1 MNPDDLAPEPT
12 APKPSLEMVLAQQ
25 ANAAIGQ
32 GADPKA
38 VSDLLTSHLRYVRS
52 NPAERQQAEGALN
65 AGADPRA
72 VAGLFFQRVA
82 SDPMARYHEQAQAGT
97 LQKDIAAK
105 NAAEMQAAGLTTPTA
120 LPSASRGGLGKPRSA
135 MERIEGQ
142 QALSGLIAAPAA
154 ALRDVYGGEALQA
167 GARALARNEPYRQA
181 LSEIHAAEEETPD
194 VVRKAMRVGG
204 AGLATAALPGS
215 PVAQGALYGGLSGL
229 LQANPDA
236 GVSDRLVGAGVG
248 TAAGALGGKAAQ
260 LGGTLLQSVLGK
272 TLGKQAVNANAVQ
285 RAKDALAY
293 GQAEAEGAA
302 VGSTPAIRAVLNKPG
317 IKEYA
322 DVVRQSETFK
332 NANDATVLREAYKLM
347 SEQSVKRGQVL
358 AAGDFKAGTSLAKS
372 DLDLLKTQMREATQ
386 EPGQVVIPGRVMVA
400 PAPSTAQSPPPS
412 LRDALEA
419 FKTRSALAATRPE
432 GTVMQQTARQA
443 LERHGAEN
451 IVSPALRGAPS
462 PMQAMMVEPQ
472 VVNIPAGMPSFPAA
486 VAQHAQA
493 KAEQKAWE
501 MGADAAK
508 RQMLQTSLA
517 AKNQGKKSIEGVLE
531 SLKGLPLNEAQA
543 FLQGVLGRAREA
555 PVGSVNPLKGF
566 GIGPSAVRLNRLQP
580 LIDAARQQAGQARVP
595 FLQSLGA
602 GALTY
607 TPNDVVRDQP

>member
-82 SDPMARYHEQAQAGT
+82 SDPLARYHEQAQAGT

-105 NAAEMQAAGLTTPTA
+105 NAADMQAAGLTTPTA

-142 QALSGLIAAPAA
+142 QALSGMIAAPAA

-167 GARALARNEPYRQA
+167 GARAVARNEPYRQA

-236 GVSDRLVGAGVG
+236 GVSNRLVGAGVG

-260 LGGTLLQSVLGK
+260 LGGTMLQSVLGK
-272 TLGKQAVNANAVQ
+272 TLGEQAVNANAVQ
-285 RAKDALAY
+285 RANDALAY

-386 EPGQVVIPGRVMVA
+386 EPGV
-400 PAPSTAQSPPPS
+400 
-412 LRDALEA
+412 D
-419 FKTRSALAATRPE
+419 
-432 GTVMQQTARQA
+432 
-443 LERHGAEN
+443 
-451 IVSPALRGAPS
+451 
-462 PMQAMMVEPQ
+462 
-472 VVNIPAGMPSFPAA
+472 IPAGMPSFPAA

-508 RQMLQTSLA
+508 RQMLQTSLE
-517 AKNQGKKSIEGVLE
+517 AKNQGKKSLEGVLE